1 MQVPFCSL
9 QLVLAFLYD
18 LLEIMTALDT
28 RLCFDLYAAEAQNKH
43 GP

>member
-1 MQVPFCSL
+1 MQAPLCSP

-18 LLEIMTALDT
+18 LYEIMTASDT
-28 RLCFDLYAAEAQNKH
+28 LLCSDLYAAEAQNKH